1 MNDFNSLNFVY
12 SNNCKSPEEWKHEG
26 GTILQMKDIGCG
38 VNVLTYL
45 NLISREKAEGMVSAL
60 IADLSNTSGTSF
72 VEMLNEV
79 QKSIPDPLIKLEEYK
94 FDFQDDFK
102 PIGDISIDKVE
113 RFFRLLLSKFPNR
126 SCVMAK
132 LNRPPSM
139 RVGHSVVFHIS
150 NNSVFTVD
158 PQQDTLRLSYTSSG
172 DRVLLEKVVASF
184 AFQKFTSVSL
194 GMIKPVLLH
203 PGLNV
208 VKITVPQ
215 PPPQQVET
223 KSEIV
228 EPEVEANPE
237 AILDFMKRY
246 ERMLSEDFSNHLN
259 LVSNEIESNIN
270 DIMYSQDDIMLMV
283 REETAKYRPISISI
297 NTLKRRLDQGE
308 NIILN
313 EMVIGDYMDIMASSK
328 QIIKQS
334 LDNFQS
340 LNSSNN
346 IHFAELNKYYTDF
359 ELYRNRINDAVNEMK
374 KINNI
379 SSRNILIRLETLLTL
394 VNNTI
399 KRIENSNQDYINL
412 RNEIEL
418 NMEQISSSEKN
429 LKELNL
435 YSSL

>member
-1 MNDFNSLNFVY
+1 
-12 SNNCKSPEEWKHEG
+12 
-26 GTILQMKDIGCG
+26 
-38 VNVLTYL
+38 
-45 NLISREKAEGMVSAL
+45 
-60 IADLSNTSGTSF
+60 
-72 VEMLNEV
+72 
-79 QKSIPDPLIKLEEYK
+79 
-94 FDFQDDFK
+94 
-102 PIGDISIDKVE
+102 
-113 RFFRLLLSKFPNR
+113 
-126 SCVMAK
+126 
-132 LNRPPSM
+132 
-139 RVGHSVVFHIS
+139 
-150 NNSVFTVD
+150 
-158 PQQDTLRLSYTSSG
+158 
-172 DRVLLEKVVASF
+172 
-184 AFQKFTSVSL
+184 
-194 GMIKPVLLH
+194 MIKPVLLH

-270 DIMYSQDDIMLMV
+270 YIMYSQDDNMIMV

-308 NIILN
+308 NVILN

-346 IHFAELNKYYTDF
+346 LQFAELNKYYTDF